1 MTRPALLLAA
11 SAVLLVFDVGPR
23 VRATQDETRLPMLA
37 RDILARGDW
46 LLPRL
51 NGAPYPN
58 TPPLDARLIALGS
71 WPRGAVTQATAAMP
85 SLLAAVGVVLV
96 TAWLGRR
103 GSGSRSSR
111 RSDSIRL

>member
-1 MTRPALLLAA
+1 MTRAALLLAA
-11 SAVLLVFDVGPR
+11 SAALLFFDFGRRVL
-23 VRATQDETRLPMLA
+23 ATNDETRFPMLA

-51 NGAPYPN
+51 NGAPYLN
-58 TPPLDARLIALGS
+58 KPPLYAWLIALGS
-71 WPRGAVTQATAAMP
+71 RPGGAVTQATAAVP

-103 GSGSRSSR
+103 GGGSRSSR
-111 RSDSIRL
+111 RNDSIRL